1 MVTGIYAL
9 PYPLLSTVRYIDCS
23 RHGHCVTLYL
33 TNHSQLP
40 VVFNILAIYHT
51 YVKVS
56 AYCHRTTAALSLF
69 LSRVGCLACLA
80 WVQPIKAE
88 AMIRSQVLTLLLG
101 APFTASQQASP
112 GLPMVI
118 NTWGGPFTAATDA
131 AFLAL
136 TNNSSNVTAIDA
148 VQIGCSTCE
157 RNQCDG
163 SVGYG
168 GSPDENCETTLD
180 ALIMDGTTMKTGA
193 VAGLRR
199 VKDAI
204 AVARLVL
211 DYTEHS
217 MLSGDLATEF
227 AVKFGGFTEESLSTS
242 ESAVRCHEW
251 RLAACQPNYRA
262 GNLVPNAQQ
271 QCGPYVPAGAEL
283 NLHVAAQ
290 LELKDRSESYI
301 ASEGKSHDTISMI
314 AIHADGTMA
323 AGTSTNGATHK
334 VPGRVGDGPIAG
346 SGSYVDGDVGGCG
359 ATGDGDIM
367 MRFLPCYQALESMR
381 KGMAPQEAAEDAV
394 LRMLHKY
401 PEAATGIVVVNRKG
415 EHGGAG
421 SNWNFTY
428 SFRGGSMSET
438 EVVTVSPLSASTP

>member
-1 MVTGIYAL
+1 MGRNHVLAL
-9 PYPLLSTVRYIDCS
+9 LISVAFAT
-23 RHGHCVTLYL
+23 
-33 TNHSQLP
+33 SQ
-40 VVFNILAIYHT
+40 T
-51 YVKVS
+51 
-56 AYCHRTTAALSLF
+56 
-69 LSRVGCLACLA
+69 
-80 WVQPIKAE
+80 
-88 AMIRSQVLTLLLG
+88 
-101 APFTASQQASP
+101 SP

-136 TNNSSNVTAIDA
+136 TGTTSNTAAIDA

-180 ALIMDGTTMKTGA
+180 ALIMDGTTMNTGA

-199 VKDAI
+199 VRDAI

-217 MLSGDLATEF
+217 MLSGDLATDF
-227 AVKFGGFTEESLSTS
+227 AVRFGGFAAENLTTPD
-242 ESAVRCHEW
+242 SAAICEAW
-251 RLAACQPNYRA
+251 KSAACQPNYRA
-262 GNLVPNAQQ
+262 GNLVPDAQQ
-271 QCGPYVPAGAEL
+271 QCGPYLPASSGPAAIEVAEK
-283 NLHVAAQ
+283 
-290 LELKDRSESYI
+290 ELKERSRNYGISQ
-301 ASEGKSHDTISMI
+301 GRSHDTISMI
-314 AIHADGTMA
+314 AIHKDGTMA

-346 SGSYVDGDVGGCG
+346 SGSYVDGEVGGCG

-367 MRFLPCYQALESMR
+367 MRFLPCYQAVESMR
-381 KGMAPQEAAEDAV
+381 RGMTPLEAAEDAV
-394 LRMLHKY
+394 LRMLRKY
-401 PEAATGIVVVNRKG
+401 PAAATGIVVVNNKG

-428 SFRGGSMSET
+428 SFRGGDMGKT
-438 EVVTVSPLSASTP
+438 EVVAVSPLSA